1 MIGTRIGRYRI
12 DDELGRGGMGVV
24 YRGTQVTLDRTVAI
38 KMLPAHLADADNQ
51 ERFRREAL
59 TLARLA
65 HPNIVHIY
73 DVEEADGHSFIMM
86 EHVGG
91 GSLGDRLRS
100 AAPVSPAQAVEVMT
114 PVLSALHAAHLAGVV
129 HRDIK
134 PDNILFTESGRP
146 KLTDFGIA
154 HMRDSGSRTRTGV
167 MLGTPYYMSP
177 EQAQGRPVTAA
188 ADLYAVGVVLYEMLG
203 GQVPFTGQDPL
214 SVALKHVQE
223 VPRPLREL
231 RPELPVALC
240 DLVHRALSKDP
251 EARFTSAAAMQ
262 DALER
267 TPLQPTASGSAPAP
281 GSGGMPVAPS
291 VDPAPA
297 SLDSLSGPTAAASS
311 GAGGGRGASR
321 DGSMSGAA
329 EGERRAGSMSGAADE
344 RSLPAAASG
353 AATALS
359 ESTGRGMAA
368 AAGAGRGALAWLSTP
383 AWRGYPRAFWAGA
396 AALIL
401 AVGWLGAETLSSARA
416 GGAAGGPPPVVERAG
431 GVDAGT
437 SESARTPRSTGA
449 GLPVRG
455 DAALGDDDARPALSE
470 EERAAL
476 RDLVRGTPAQEAAD
490 AQVEDDPAEVDA
502 ADTDPLDR
510 IEAERTGPLTL
521 DDLRT
526 PEPEESEAAP
536 PTDREMVR
544 AIVDRQ
550 FRAVQQA
557 DRALF
562 LGDFHP
568 EARAEAAA
576 EFDAAAAGA
585 TNIRSSLSN
594 LSIEFPEPNHA
605 FVTFDVAISFTVRAD
620 GRTVRQSYEEMWDLR
635 REGDRWWIIAWN

>member
-1 MIGTRIGRYRI
+1 MIGTQIGRYRI

-38 KMLPAHLADADNQ
+38 KMLPAHLADAENQ

-91 GSLGDRLRS
+91 GSLGDRMRS
-100 AAPVSPAQAVEVMT
+100 ASPFSATRAVEVMA

-203 GQVPFTGQDPL
+203 GQVPFTGEDPL

-223 VPRPLREL
+223 APRPLREL
-231 RPELPVALC
+231 RPKLPIALC
-240 DLVHRALSKDP
+240 DLVHRALRKEP
-251 EARFTSAAAMQ
+251 EARFSSAAAMQ

-267 TPLQPTASGSAPAP
+267 TALDPAASGSAPAVAVATDG
-281 GSGGMPVAPS
+281 GSAMRSAESAVSAAEPAHPAVSAVSASGAAPNR
-291 VDPAPA
+291 
-297 SLDSLSGPTAAASS
+297 SS
-311 GAGGGRGASR
+311 GAAADAPRSGAW
-321 DGSMSGAA
+321 SGAA
-329 EGERRAGSMSGAADE
+329 E
-344 RSLPAAASG
+344 
-353 AATALS
+353 ALS
-359 ESTGRGMAA
+359 TSTGRGVAA
-368 AAGAGRGALAWLSTP
+368 AAGAGRGALVWLSTP

-396 AALIL
+396 AALVV
-401 AVGWLGAETLSSARA
+401 AVGWLGAETLGSA
-416 GGAAGGPPPVVERAG
+416 GADADPAGPPPGIARVTDDDIDASEP
-431 GVDAGT
+431 AGT
-437 SESARTPRSTGA
+437 PISAGA
-449 GLPVRG
+449 GRAARG
-455 DAALGDDDARPALSE
+455 NASLGGDDTRPPLSE
-470 EERAAL
+470 EDRAAL
-476 RDLVRGTPAQEAAD
+476 RDLVRGTPSQEADD
-490 AQVEDDPAEVDA
+490 AQVDPDPVDA
-502 ADTDPLDR
+502 DPLDR

-526 PEPEESEAAP
+526 PEPEESAETP